1 MKAPGSSSAMVVSP
15 KRPQFCCLLC
25 PQNLLKTNL
34 LSSEELEMNRKT
46 NQTIAA
52 ILIIFVTFTF
62 GSNPALAKKKS
73 DETKIRNHI
82 QRWGDHCKRDIA
94 ERYRASQSDVRVSV
108 GATEREAIDAGDIT
122 WNDMKRYGLSYNW
135 EIQQRNGSADGYCNI
150 GAEGKD
156 IEIVAKNEDFRNNH
170 SSGSD
175 DDAEIQAYIERWSR
189 ECKNAAAENYD
200 TSMSDVRVSVGATER
215 QSIDSGDLTL
225 DDIERY
231 GLSFN
236 WEVRQRNGKADGY
249 CNVSGRGQ
257 IVDFTANH
265 EEHGSSHASGSG
277 DDAKIE
283 ARVGRWGKNCKNK
296 VAEQFDVPMSDIQVS
311 VGATMQQSIDA
322 GEMTLNEIERY
333 GLSFNWEVNSRYK
346 SANGYCNTDGDGNVV
361 EFRQ

>member
-1 MKAPGSSSAMVVSP
+1 
-15 KRPQFCCLLC
+15 
-25 PQNLLKTNL
+25 
-34 LSSEELEMNRKT
+34 MNRKT

-122 WNDMKRYGLSYNW
+122 WDDMNRYGLSFNW

-150 GAEGKD
+150 GGEGKD
-156 IEIVAKNEDFRNNH
+156 IEIVANNEDFQNNY

-175 DDAEIQAYIERWSR
+175 
-189 ECKNAAAENYD
+189 
-200 TSMSDVRVSVGATER
+200 
-215 QSIDSGDLTL
+215 
-225 DDIERY
+225 
-231 GLSFN
+231 
-236 WEVRQRNGKADGY
+236 
-249 CNVSGRGQ
+249 
-257 IVDFTANH
+257 
-265 EEHGSSHASGSG
+265 

-283 ARVGRWGKNCKNK
+283 ARVGQWGKNCKNK

-333 GLSFNWEVNSRYK
+333 GLSFNWEVNSQYK